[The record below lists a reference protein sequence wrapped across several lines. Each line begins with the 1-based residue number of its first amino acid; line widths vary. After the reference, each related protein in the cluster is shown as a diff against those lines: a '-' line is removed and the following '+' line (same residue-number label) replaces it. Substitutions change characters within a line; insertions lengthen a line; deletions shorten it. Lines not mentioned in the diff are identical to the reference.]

1 MEGNIGRKTGRVLSL
16 IDTLVMPKKQNIV
29 FGVILDATGHY
40 KTNDSID
47 YVTRLRVIDH
57 TLNASQKNLPCHVT
71 PYVYVFIYSKT
82 VTGAPQIGRIGDVIR
97 LQNFHFSSYEN
108 GPKAVFHLKQ
118 SSWDIFDG
126 RKNANDLPVMSSHNE
141 RAGLTESEKK
151 KLQKLRLWSE
161 GFFTKK
167 SLYTMHWFKRKMPKI
182 KKTSIFEM
190 KDVDIIAKLLA
201 DISVKKNKQFYQRL
215 VFVDKD
221 QNIFL
226 AELKGL
232 LTGIDKGDV
241 LKLRSIGIVCSNK
254 QYKITFSSYSNFMV
268 LQKYFKDAKELIR
281 LTKMITYDQNKLRTD
296 FLKELHLSRRS
307 KEMIGPNTF
316 IYRSKKK
323 ESNPENSKN
332 NLEVIFPILKNF
344 SYEVLKMAEI
354 SPSSRSSRKKDIKYS
369 SAILQ
374 KHSSLK
380 VTSLKKALEH
390 LRKLEKKKN
399 KNKKKLEY
407 FRVQVT
413 IDSVANI
420 DFESNFKIFSPSKN
434 KTWNINNDNISVV
447 PDDAKVIFY
456 NVFGLKDK
464 SLEKADD
471 PVHGYLITYNENPK
485 YIYDL
490 WRLLPDPLV
499 VKDWLALEE
508 SRKNKFSSCLKKLI
522 DSKKTFDLVLQIVE
536 AEGGRVYF
544 KIVDSIFWIT
554 RQESR

>member
-1 MEGNIGRKTGRVLSL
+1 
-16 IDTLVMPKKQNIV
+16 
-29 FGVILDATGHY
+29 
-40 KTNDSID
+40 
-47 YVTRLRVIDH
+47 
-57 TLNASQKNLPCHVT
+57 
-71 PYVYVFIYSKT
+71 
-82 VTGAPQIGRIGDVIR
+82 
-97 LQNFHFSSYEN
+97 
-108 GPKAVFHLKQ
+108 LKE

-141 RAGLTESEKK
+141 RAGLTEYEKK
-151 KLQKLRLWSE
+151 KLQKLRVWAE
-161 GFFTKK
+161 VFFMKK
-167 SLYTMHWFKRKMPKI
+167 SLYKINWFKRKMPRMK
-182 KKTSIFEM
+182 KKTDIWEM

-232 LTGIDKGDV
+232 LTGIDRGDV
-241 LKLRSIGIVCSNK
+241 LKLRSIGIVFSNG

-281 LTKMITYDQNKLRTD
+281 CTEDIEYDQKKLRTD

-316 IYRSKKK
+316 IYKTKTK
-323 ESNPENSKN
+323 ESDASNSKS

-344 SYEVLKMAEI
+344 SFDVLKMGELTDAR
-354 SPSSRSSRKKDIKYS
+354 PSSRKKESRFS
-369 SAILQ
+369 SAILA
-374 KHSSLK
+374 KHAKLK
-380 VTSLKKALEH
+380 VLPLAKVLSHMKKIDG
-390 LRKLEKKKN
+390 KKI
-399 KNKKKLEY
+399 KNKKKIEY
-407 FRVQVT
+407 FRVQTT
-413 IDSVANI
+413 IESVANI

-434 KTWNINNDNISVV
+434 KTWSISSDNLNKI

-456 NVFGLKDK
+456 NVFGLKDD
-464 SLEKADD
+464 SLEEKEDA
-471 PVHGYLITYNENPK
+471 VHGYLITYNENPK
-485 YIYDL
+485 YIFDL

-499 VKDWLALEE
+499 VKDWLGLEE
-508 SRKNKFSSCLKKLI
+508 GRKEKFSNCLQKLI
-522 DSKKTFDLVLQIVE
+522 DPKKKFDLILQIVE

-544 KIVDSIFWIT
+544 KIVDSIFWII